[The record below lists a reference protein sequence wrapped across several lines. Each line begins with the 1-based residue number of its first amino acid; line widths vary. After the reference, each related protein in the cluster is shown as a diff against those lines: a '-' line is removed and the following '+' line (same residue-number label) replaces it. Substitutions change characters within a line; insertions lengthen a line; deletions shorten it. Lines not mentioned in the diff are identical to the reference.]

1 MDQEE
6 NENASDFVGPQGGGL
21 EEILLPLRRIFAS
34 EPGVGVSLVT
44 ADGLIRFANE
54 RAVAMFGAN
63 ASGEVVGRSLAD
75 LSGREWA
82 DERMRV
88 FERIQASGRPM
99 ILRHIRKGVQLQ
111 STITLLEQTMDG
123 QRVFLVVTTVGEH
136 DPLPGQE
143 IEIIESDYVHLGD
156 LGALTPRELE
166 VLALVG
172 HGLTAKE
179 IGETLYRSPR
189 TIEQHVYSMREKLE
203 VASRVQLAEFAR
215 RAGLR
220 LADAT
225 KKRV

>member
-1 MDQEE
+1 MNQEE
-6 NENASDFVGPQGGGL
+6 NKTASDFREPKAGNL
-21 EEILLPLRRIFAS
+21 DDILLPLRRIFAS
-34 EPGVGVSLVT
+34 EPGVGVSLVSV
-44 ADGLIRFANE
+44 DGVIRFANE
-54 RAVAMFGAN
+54 RAVAMFVGGDA
-63 ASGEVVGRSLAD
+63 GELIGQT
-75 LSGREWA
+75 LSDVYGREWA
-82 DERMRV
+82 EERMRV
-88 FERIQASGRPM
+88 FEQIQVSGRPM

-111 STITLLEQTMDG
+111 STITLLEQPMDG
-123 QRVFLVVTTVGEH
+123 RRVFLVVTSEGEH

-143 IEIIESDYVHLGD
+143 IEIIESDYVHLGA
-156 LGALTPRELE
+156 LGSLTPRELE

-189 TIEQHVYSMREKLE
+189 TIEQHVHSMREKLE
-203 VASRVQLAEFAR
+203 VAGRVQLAEFAR